1 MTKGHKSRRIAEIN
15 YYCQKFTFLLLVDRA
30 ITVDD
35 GYDRYDEE
43 GYYYFVVM
51 MMICVREKERI

>member
-1 MTKGHKSRRIAEIN
+1 MMKGHKSRIAGIN
-15 YYCQKFTFLLLVDRA
+15 GYYQKFTFLLLVDTA

-43 GYYYFVVM
+43 AYYFVVM
-51 MMICVREKERI
+51 MMI